1 VHRLSLKEETT
12 MRSGLILC
20 SFAAASVVSL
30 GIIEVNAQQSKIDV
44 KGFKRT
50 PIAEQV
56 IDGPLTELNGKYK
69 MTAAAFTFDP
79 EGYVGPHL
87 HAGPGWRCVT
97 SGEVTNIEAD
107 GKSTVYGPGQCYWES
122 GLKSHTPR
130 NNGDK
135 SATGIV
141 IELLPSLLTGSP
153 LMPVPP
159 DDPMPKMKIE
169 IE

>member
-1 VHRLSLKEETT
+1 
-12 MRSGLILC
+12 MRSGLILVLRTL
-20 SFAAASVVSL
+20 AAASVACL

-56 IDGPLTELNGKYK
+56 IDGPLAELNGKYK
-69 MTAAAFTFDP
+69 MTAFTFDP
-79 EGYVGPHL
+79 GDYVGPHL

-107 GKSTVYGPGQCYWES
+107 GKSTVYGAGQCYWES

-135 SATGIV
+135 PATGIV
-141 IELLPSLLTGSP
+141 IELLPSSLAGSS

-159 DDPMPKMKIE
+159 DDPMAKMKME
-169 IE
+169 

>member
-1 VHRLSLKEETT
+1 MRPSLIVVFCFLV
-12 MRSGLILC
+12 S
-20 SFAAASVVSL
+20 ASVVSV
-30 GIIEVNAQQSKIDV
+30 GIIEVSAQQSKIVV

-79 EGYVGPHL
+79 GGYVGPHL

-97 SGEVTNIEAD
+97 SGEITNIEAD
-107 GKSTVYGPGQCYWES
+107 GKSTVYGAGQCYWES

-135 SATGIV
+135 PATGIV
-141 IELLPSLLTGSP
+141 IELLPSSLTGSS
-153 LMPVPP
+153 LMPVPA
-159 DDPMPKMKIE
+159 DDPMANMKMQ
-169 IE
+169 

>member
-1 VHRLSLKEETT
+1 VAALSA
-12 MRSGLILC
+12 
-20 SFAAASVVSL
+20 SF
-30 GIIEVNAQQSKIDV
+30 GIIEVKAQQSKVEV

-50 PIAEQV
+50 IVAEQV

-69 MTAAAFTFDP
+69 MTVAAFTFDP
-79 EGYVGPHL
+79 GGYVGPHL

-107 GKSTVYGPGQCYWES
+107 GKSTVYGAGQCYWES

-135 SATGIV
+135 AATGIV
-141 IELLPSLLTGSP
+141 VELLPGSLTGSS

-159 DDPMPKMKIE
+159 DDPMANMKME
-169 IE
+169 

>member
-1 VHRLSLKEETT
+1 VAL
-12 MRSGLILC
+12 
-20 SFAAASVVSL
+20 VVPL

-44 KGFKRT
+44 NGFKRT

-56 IDGPLTELNGKYK
+56 IVGPLTKLNGKYK
-69 MTAAAFTFDP
+69 MTAAAFTLDP
-79 EGYVGPHL
+79 RGYVGPHL

-97 SGEVTNIEAD
+97 SGEVTNVEAD
-107 GKSTVYGPGQCYWES
+107 GKSTVYGAGQCYWES

-135 SATGIV
+135 PATEIV
-141 IELLPSLLTGSP
+141 SELLPTSVTGSS

-159 DDPMPKMKIE
+159 DDPMAKMKPND
-169 IE
+169 